1 MVLVTP
7 MKGFFGLQVENH
19 CFRAN
24 CINGGGGFN
33 PPTQIV
39 NQKCSASPQHR
50 EPHIHRLAART

>member
-24 CINGGGGFN
+24 CINGGGGFQSSN
-33 PPTQIV
+33 PDCQSEMQCKPST
-39 NQKCSASPQHR
+39 
-50 EPHIHRLAART
+50 